1 MKKANWLRMLLSC
14 LLIVCTLLLCA
25 CPGGEPPIEPPNPPS
40 GGDDNVIYEDG
51 APIAGAGDTI
61 EDGAAVLT
69 PAIYD
74 EEAAQDAPASNLLR
88 AIASKFAAGAVFRAT
103 NERCAASADNKDYD
117 AYGTVILAPHGIRFS
132 ECRNVTIKNM
142 VIIGSL
148 TVEDSESLTFQNV
161 EVVGDVTV
169 ASDATDVTFLSC
181 RLTGENTLT
190 IKGKN
195 VGVADSYIGYTAC
208 GVKDESPAGTIL
220 VGNRV
225 EGIGTAISSSATGA
239 SYTYN
244 TVKVAE
250 TDTALALTGVT
261 NTVAGMNVIR
271 GAQTSVTVHSAYNTA
286 VVSNSL
292 ISVTAEENHAVYIC
306 DNQMGGRL
314 TAKHNNYLLADG
326 NAYPEDGKSHAAIL
340 SENENTNGNTLMDV
354 DARLEVGA
362 DEDLLPHTDKDLF
375 LGMERQTTVRALGED
390 AGLSLY
396 RYMMKKAQG
405 GRAVI
410 LTPGVYTVNETAAFT
425 ALHNGATLYAYG
437 VYAEGADSGTTT
449 YQHTMISVTGAQD
462 IAFKG
467 ITVGYAHPTC
477 GQVYV
482 LEKRSASQVRVV
494 TAAGMW
500 EEFSRSDP
508 YGRMNTTAIGI
519 YRAGEFHSIGY
530 YGMTGEAIT
539 RANDGTMI
547 ITLREDVYDM
557 VHPGD
562 VLVCYLAG
570 GTIGVT
576 VQQSANIRFMDMV
589 YYAMGSNPVFEM
601 NNTAP
606 TTYYRVHNTTK
617 GAPLLT
623 EDEYAFY
630 ERLENKY
637 GVDLEISQ
645 DTQKR
650 YRGAAA
656 RIGSTDANHIRAC
669 VKGSQVISCIWEN
682 LVDDGGNQHS
692 FHSRL
697 GGYVEDGD
705 EIILLYKNNLSEN
718 SYATSSNRAKLNFQ
732 QSCSHFRAGDRV
744 YIYTA
749 GGQLVCD
756 TTALTAAWAYDT
768 ISSNHPDPLLCGRAL
783 TRYAVRVKRVDV
795 HLDALAGYDLSSD
808 THVSEEKVVVDNR
821 SLASEGFLYDNV
833 LSQNTRTRGVLA
845 KAGGTIKNCTFR
857 NCDKIGIGAV
867 TELYW
872 GESGMVDGLIIKNN
886 IIDNTSYVS
895 DGGANYRNIPIVIQ
909 GLVGESLDEEHLLYQ
924 NIEIVG
930 NKFVNRNLT
939 NTPYAIHIKGA
950 RDVLIEGNDFG
961 CADATDEGS
970 AGKLLLLESAMNIEL
985 KNNTYSPLL
994 VNNFDLYVEGE
1005 HYKNIF
1011 GSDVCDING
1020 NSFII
1025 DKP

>member
-1 MKKANWLRMLLSC
+1 MLLSC
-14 LLIVCTLLLCA
+14 LLVACTLLLCA
-25 CPGGEPPIEPPNPPS
+25 CPGGEPPIEPPTPPI
-40 GGDDNVIYEDG
+40 GENGDMNYTDG

-61 EDGAAVLT
+61 AAGAAVLT
-69 PAIYD
+69 PTTYD
-74 EEAAQDAPASNLLR
+74 EAAAQDIPASNLLR

-117 AYGTVILAPHGIRFS
+117 ACGTVIIAPHGISFS
-132 ECRNVTIKNM
+132 ECRNVTVKNM
-142 VIIGSL
+142 VIIGNL
-148 TVEDSESLTFQNV
+148 TVTESENLTFEGV
-161 EVVGDVTV
+161 EVVGNVTV
-169 ASDATDVTFLSC
+169 AGDATDVTFLSC

-195 VGVADSYIGYTAC
+195 IGVADSYIGYTAC
-208 GVKDESPAGTIL
+208 GIKDESPVGTIL

-225 EGIGTAISSSATGA
+225 EGSGTAIASSATGA

-244 TVKVAE
+244 TIKAE
-250 TDTALALTGVT
+250 GTDAALSLTGVT

-271 GAQTSVTVHSAYNTA
+271 GSQASVRVRASYNTS

-314 TAKHNNYLLADG
+314 TAKRNNYLLADG
-326 NAYPEDGKSHAAIL
+326 NAYPADDKNHAAIL
-340 SENENTNGNTLMDV
+340 EENDNTNGDTLMDV

-362 DEDLLPHTDKDLF
+362 DEKLLPHTDKDLF
-375 LGMERQTTVRALGED
+375 VGMERQTTVRALGED

-396 RYMMKKAQG
+396 RYMLKKAQG
-405 GRAVI
+405 GKAVI

-425 ALHNGATLYAYG
+425 ALQNGATLYAYG
-437 VYAEGADSGTTT
+437 VYAEGIDSGTSN
-449 YQHTMISVTGAQD
+449 YQHTMISVMSARD
-462 IAFKG
+462 ISFKG
-467 ITVGYAHPTC
+467 LTVGYASPTC
-477 GQVYV
+477 GQAYI
-482 LEKRSASQVRVV
+482 LEKRSACQVRVV
-494 TAAGMW
+494 GAAGMW
-500 EEFSRSDP
+500 EEFSKSDP
-508 YGRMNTTAIGI
+508 YGRMNTSAVGI

-530 YGMTGEAIT
+530 FGMTGEAIAK
-539 RANDGTMI
+539 ANDGTMI
-547 ITLREDVYDM
+547 ITLKEEVYDM
-557 VHPGD
+557 VRPGD

-570 GTIGVT
+570 GTIGIT
-576 VQQSANIRFMDMV
+576 VQQSANVRFMDMV
-589 YYAMGSNPVFEM
+589 YYSMGSNPVFEM
-601 NNTAP
+601 NNTEP

-617 GAPLLT
+617 GATLLT
-623 EDEYAFY
+623 EDQYWFY
-630 ERLENKY
+630 ENLEQKY

-645 DTQKR
+645 DEQQR

-697 GGYVEDGD
+697 GGYVVEGD

-732 QSCSHFRAGDRV
+732 QTCSHFREGDRV

-768 ISSNHPDPLLCGRAL
+768 ISSKHPDPLLCGRTL
-783 TRYAVRVKRVDV
+783 TRYAVRVKRADV
-795 HLDALAGYDLSSD
+795 NLEALAGYDLTSD
-808 THVSEEKVVVDNR
+808 THVSAEKVVVDNR

-857 NCDKIGIGAV
+857 NCDKIGVAAI

-872 GESGMVDGLIIKNN
+872 GESGMVDGLTIQNN
-886 IIDNTSYVS
+886 IIENTSYVS
-895 DGGANYRNIPIVIQ
+895 DKGANYRNAPIVIQ
-909 GLVGESLDEEHLLYQ
+909 GLVGDSLDEGHLLYQ
-924 NIEIVG
+924 NIRIIG

-939 NTPYAIHIKGA
+939 YTPYAIYICGA

-961 CADATDEGS
+961 CADATDEES
-970 AGKLLLLESAMNIEL
+970 AGKLLLLENAMSIEL
-985 KNNTYSPLL
+985 KNNTYPPLL
-994 VNNFDLYVEGE
+994 ANNFDLYVEGK
-1005 HYKNIF
+1005 HYKHIF
-1011 GSDVCDING
+1011 GSDVCDMNG
-1020 NSFII
+1020 NSFIT
-1025 DKP
+1025 DNP